1 MISSLLMSL
10 IWFMN
15 SWHQYLSLSLCM
27 ELLLVKICIVSFS
40 LNGEFK
46 SPGRFDSYRAIA
58 GASHLL
64 KLFKYVILH
73 ILGNVLSTDSLQFGF
88 KAEMSTIQCSW
99 LVNKVSNYF
108 MRRFAAVNTFIL
120 DCSKAFDKCRFDKLF
135 T

>member
-1 MISSLLMSL
+1 
-10 IWFMN
+10 
-15 SWHQYLSLSLCM
+15 M

-46 SPGRFDSYRAIA
+46 SPDRFDSYRAIA
-58 GASHLL
+58 GVSHLL

-73 ILGNVLSTDSLQFGF
+73 ILGNILSTDSLQFCF

-99 LVNKVSNYF
+99 LINKVSNYF
-108 MRRFAAVNTFIL
+108 MCRFTAVNACIL

-135 T
+135 TKLMDKGLPPLVIRV